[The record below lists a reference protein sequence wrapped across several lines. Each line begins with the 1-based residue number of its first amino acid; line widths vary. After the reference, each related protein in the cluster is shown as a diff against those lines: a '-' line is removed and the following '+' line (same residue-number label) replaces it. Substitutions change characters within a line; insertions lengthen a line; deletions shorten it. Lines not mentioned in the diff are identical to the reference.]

1 MAIISSYPNKA
12 PKLGDIM
19 IFSET
24 YDVGA
29 ANPVVGNP
37 TKTTSVSGIGAAISP
52 TIAAGATNNMAMFSG
67 TNSVS
72 SATPVTI
79 VQDGVS
85 RLTIGASDAQDVVYE
100 ANLELQAGLKD
111 STGAVGTAGQFL
123 SSNGSATLWSSTV
136 LDGFGTSG
144 AIPKWSDTDTL
155 TDSVM
160 SETASGI
167 NLTGS
172 LSTTTDVI
180 VGRDISV
187 VRDAVFSNDVT
198 VANELTVTGATV
210 LNTVSSSGLATL
222 NSITSPGL
230 ASVNSLSTTLDVNI
244 GRDTII
250 TRDGSFGNNV
260 TVGND
265 FSVTGATVLSTA
277 RITSTL
283 ADASSSVGTSG
294 QVLSS
299 TGTGTSWVDA
309 AAPSSSPLEW
319 STQLFQSGTD
329 APTATTLAVD
339 TLSVGSEAGTPSAY
353 RSVIFLRVGVG
364 TYRLSVKFTPDT
376 VPTDVSKL
384 TLMFGDAVCRVT
396 NKINISVGS
405 PQLNI
410 WQFETRTPAGVLE
423 DGLLNGSTGGYVNV
437 KLY

>member
-1 MAIISSYPNKA
+1 MANISSYPNKT
-12 PKLGDIM
+12 PKLSDIIM
-19 IFSET
+19 FSET
-24 YDVGA
+24 YDVSA
-29 ANPVVGNP
+29 ASPVVGNP
-37 TKTTSVSGIGAAISP
+37 TKSTSVSGIGAAISP

-72 SATPVTI
+72 SATPVTM

-85 RLTIGASDAQDVVYE
+85 RLTIGASNAQDVVYE
-100 ANLELQAGLKD
+100 ANLELKAGLKD
-111 STGAVGTAGQFL
+111 STGVLGTAGQFL

-136 LDGFGTSG
+136 LDGFGTSE
-144 AIPKWSDTDTL
+144 AIPKWSDADTL

-198 VANELTVTGATV
+198 VSNELTVTGAAV
-210 LNTVSSSGLATL
+210 LN
-222 NSITSPGL
+222 
-230 ASVNSLSTTLDVNI
+230 
-244 GRDTII
+244 
-250 TRDGSFGNNV
+250 
-260 TVGND
+260 
-265 FSVTGATVLSTA
+265 TA
-277 RITSTL
+277 RITATL

-319 STQLFQSGTD
+319 STQLVQSSTD

-339 TLSVGSEAGTPSAY
+339 TLLVGSEAGTPSAY
-353 RSVIFLRVGVG
+353 RSVVFVRVGVG
-364 TYRLSVKFTPDT
+364 TYRLSVKFTPGT

-396 NKINISVGS
+396 NKIVLATGS

-423 DGLLNGSTGGYVNV
+423 DGLLEGSTGGYVNV

>member
-72 SATPVTI
+72 SATPVTM

-85 RLTIGASDAQDVVYE
+85 RLTIGASDSQDVVYE

-111 STGAVGTAGQFL
+111 STGGLGTAGQFL

-136 LDGFGTSG
+136 LDGFGTSE
-144 AIPKWSDTDTL
+144 AIPKWSDADTL

-187 VRDAVFSNDVT
+187 VRDAAFSNDVT

-210 LNTVSSSGLATL
+210 LNT
-222 NSITSPGL
+222 
-230 ASVNSLSTTLDVNI
+230 
-244 GRDTII
+244 
-250 TRDGSFGNNV
+250 
-260 TVGND
+260 
-265 FSVTGATVLSTA
+265 A
-277 RITSTL
+277 RITATL

-339 TLSVGSEAGTPSAY
+339 TLLVGSEVGTPSAY
-353 RSVIFLRVGVG
+353 RSIIFLRVGVG

-423 DGLLNGSTGGYVNV
+423 DGLLKGSTGGYVNV